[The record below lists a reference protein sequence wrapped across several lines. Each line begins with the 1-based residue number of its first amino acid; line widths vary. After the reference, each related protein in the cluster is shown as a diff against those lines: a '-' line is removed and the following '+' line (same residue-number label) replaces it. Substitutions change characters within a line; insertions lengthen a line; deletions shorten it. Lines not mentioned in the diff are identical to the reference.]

1 MRSRTIHLEHV
12 ERLKLDGGVL
22 RAQQGHE
29 KFQVFCRRH
38 EVQHDVEVDL
48 IQEELCQHLR
58 MSQRKGADFYNDTHD
73 NVLIGA
79 DQIPVPPKHLEV
91 TETKEEHL

>member
-1 MRSRTIHLEHV
+1 MN
-12 ERLKLDGGVL
+12 K
-22 RAQQGHE
+22 
-29 KFQVFCRRH
+29 
-38 EVQHDVEVDL
+38 
-48 IQEELCQHLR
+48 
-58 MSQRKGADFYNDTHD
+58 RKGADFYNDTHD